1 MKKLLFLLFPVFV
14 FSQTCITNVTI
25 IDVVNR
31 KLIPSQ
37 TVTFE
42 NNIITKIQPAKTA
55 KFSKNAVIIE
65 GTGKYLM
72 PGMTDSHVHFFQSGG
87 LYARPDAIDLR
98 KEMPYQQENQWVH
111 NNMEDFLRRYVRSGI
126 TNVIDAGATTSFL
139 NQKKNFA
146 DKDFAPN
153 IYMTGPLLT
162 SWEPKVYEGLGEE
175 EPFSLV
181 KTEEEGRLMVQK
193 QLPFNP
199 DFIKIWY
206 IIDAQNAESSARQF
220 QPIAKAII
228 EEAHKNNL
236 KVAVHA
242 TERLTAQLAVESGC
256 DYLVHGVEDEI
267 INSDFVK
274 LLRERK
280 TILCPTLIVADGY
293 HNTFAQNEVFNT
305 YDFKYSNPRQIG
317 SLSDL
322 KHLPDTLSISR
333 FKSYFR
339 SPEAVAS
346 LAKTDSIRGVNLKK
360 LADGGVII
368 AAGTDAGNIGTMHAT
383 SYLKELLA
391 MQKTGMGQ
399 WQVLESATINP
410 IKIFNLEKVAGSI
423 SVGKRADMVL
433 LDANPI
439 DDLENL
445 KKINLVI
452 NKGKLHSPDD
462 LIKDSPADLVNRQLN
477 GYNARNIEAFLEP
490 YAEDVELYSFP
501 DKLIG
506 KGKAEMRRNYAEMF
520 ASTPELHCEVRNRI
534 VQGNIIIDMEH
545 VFIRKGQVIDG
556 PVIYHIDKG
565 KISKVY
571 FIE

>member
-1 MKKLLFLLFPVFV
+1 MKKFLFLLFPAFA
-14 FSQTCITNVTI
+14 FSQTCITNVTV

-37 TVTFE
+37 TVIFE

-55 KFSKNAVIIE
+55 KFPKNAVIIE
-65 GTGKYLM
+65 GSGKYLM

-111 NNMEDFLRRYVRSGI
+111 DNMEDFLRRYVRSGI
-126 TNVIDAGATTSFL
+126 TNVIDVGATTSFL
-139 NQKKNFA
+139 KQKNHFA

-181 KTEEEGRLMVQK
+181 KTADEGRLMVQR
-193 QLPFNP
+193 QLPFKP

-206 IIDAQNAESSARQF
+206 IIDPQNAESSARQF

-236 KVAVHA
+236 KVAIHA

-267 INSDFVK
+267 ITADFVK
-274 LLRERK
+274 LLKDRK

-293 HNTFAQNEVFNT
+293 HNTFAQNEVFDT
-305 YDFKYSNPRQIG
+305 YDLRYSNPRQIG

-333 FKSYFR
+333 YKSYFR
-339 SPEAVAS
+339 SKEAMQS
-346 LAKTDSIRGVNLKK
+346 LSKTDSIRGVNLKK

-368 AAGTDAGNIGTMHAT
+368 AAGTDAGNVGTLHAT
-383 SYLKELLA
+383 SYIKELLA
-391 MQKTGMGQ
+391 MQKTGMGN

-410 IKIFNLEKVAGSI
+410 MKIFNLEKAAGSI
-423 SVGKRADMVL
+423 NVGKRADMVL

-439 DDLENL
+439 EDLENL
-445 KKINLVI
+445 KKINLII
-452 NKGKLHSPDD
+452 NKGKVQHPDD
-462 LIKDSPADLVNRQLN
+462 LIKDTPADLVNRQIN
-477 GYNARNIEAFLEP
+477 GYNARDIEAFLEP

-506 KGKAEMRRNYAEMF
+506 KGKADMRRNYGEMF
-520 ASTPELHCEVRNRI
+520 KTTPELHCEIKNRI
-534 VQGNIIIDMEH
+534 IQGNIIIDMEH
-545 VFIRKGQVIDG
+545 VFIKKGQVIDG
-556 PVIYHIDKG
+556 PVIYHIDNG